1 MIKAVGMFLLLL
13 LKIIGWAL
21 LLVLLVLAIALL
33 LLLFVPLRYDV
44 LAKNERSISPDP
56 KGITANIQL
65 RLKVNWL
72 LHFLQVSVLYGPDGL
87 SNQIRVAGIDIPKL
101 LARHAEKKKA
111 RQNGKKRKSADN
123 ITLKDRS
130 ANEES
135 LNKEFSKKELLNKDL
150 QTEEIQ
156 IQEIQ
161 TGELKTEELKIEE
174 IQKEELK
181 TEKIQT
187 QELKT
192 EEIQTQKL
200 KTEEIQA
207 QDIQKK
213 EIQTEEIQEEIIR
226 KKERKKAQR
235 SKKGQFK
242 QDPQKD
248 SNGKQQKEEH
258 AKAERKHHTN
268 ASASKASAADTHQ
281 PGIFKKIRMQLQRLH
296 KEYTDETNRHAVGRL
311 WVELLKLL
319 RSYKPRKLKADVS
332 FSLADPSLTGMATG
346 MLSLMPVIYR
356 YPCSIVP
363 DFTSEKLYAEGEIS
377 ASGKVRIFV
386 FLCSVLRLLRDKKF
400 MQTVRRLMKRGSA

>member
-21 LLVLLVLAIALL
+21 LIVLLVLAIALL

-44 LAKNERSISPDP
+44 LAKNERSTSLDS
-56 KGITANIQL
+56 KGLTANVQL

-72 LHFLQVSVLYGPDGL
+72 LHFLQVSVLYGSDGL

-101 LARHAEKKKA
+101 LVRHAEKKKA
-111 RQNGKKRKSADN
+111 RQNGKKRRSADN

-135 LNKEFSKKELLNKDL
+135 LNKEFLKKELLNKDL

-161 TGELKTEELKIEE
+161 TGELKTE
-174 IQKEELK
+174 
-181 TEKIQT
+181 KIQT
-187 QELKT
+187 QEVQT

-213 EIQTEEIQEEIIR
+213 EIQTQEIQTEEIQEEIIQ
-226 KKERKKAQR
+226 KKESKKARR
-235 SKKGQFK
+235 SKKEQFK

-258 AKAERKHHTN
+258 AKAERKHYTN
-268 ASASKASAADTHQ
+268 TSASKASAADTHQ

-346 MLSLMPVIYR
+346 LLSLMPVIYR

-400 MQTVRRLMKRGSA
+400 MQAVRRLMKRGSA